1 MVYNLRLNIWWNPN
15 GTWVIL
21 FHTENPDIVPRV
33 NYRIKNSTRLPE
45 ETGRRTNSIWRD
57 QSGAFIFDLLSSIVI
72 YLVITP

>member
-45 ETGRRTNSIWRD
+45 ETGRRTNSIWGIKAVRLF
-57 QSGAFIFDLLSSIVI
+57 SICWVLLLFIL
-72 YLVITP
+72 